1 MSARPG
7 PPPPQ
12 IESIGELAK
21 RMVVATAGAVVAVGL
36 LGALAGWATGR
47 GTVTIMAAAYYVIG
61 CLLFLIGMFP
71 GGGFNM
77 FRGTLTRR
85 RPTGSRQEPIFL
97 LGLVLIAVGILV
109 DFIRFS

>member
-1 MSARPG
+1 VSTPPG
-7 PPPPQ
+7 PPPQ
-12 IESIGELAK
+12 IESVGELAR
-21 RMVVATAGAVVAVGL
+21 RMLVAAAGAVVAVGV

-47 GTVTIMAAAYYVIG
+47 GTVTIMAATYYVIG

-71 GGGFNM
+71 SGGFNM

-97 LGLVLIAVGILV
+97 LGLVLIGVGIFV
-109 DFIRFS
+109 DVVRPF